1 MKQIQLLENEHIEY
15 LRSDFGLVVSPY
27 HTFGTDALLLADFAA
42 PKPKTVACDLGTG
55 CGILPML
62 WCRDG
67 LCSRV
72 DGVELQAAGC
82 GQFQRSIVAN
92 DLTEKAFAHL
102 SDLKNLQ
109 TVLPCETYDLV
120 TMNPPYK
127 AENTGILSESAHE
140 KIARHETACTLKDIA
155 ASAARLLK
163 YGGRVCICI
172 RPERLFEAMQ
182 ALAEKGLEPKR
193 LRTVSKNAACAP
205 WLCLVE
211 ARKGGKHGL
220 QVLPALFVYDENGD
234 LSAEMRRIYGPY
246 KEEGKA

>member
-1 MKQIQLLENEHIEY
+1 MKQTELFENEHIEY
-15 LRSDFGLVVSPY
+15 LRADFGLVVSPR

-42 PKPKTVACDLGTG
+42 PKRKTVACDLGTG
-55 CGILPML
+55 CGIIPML

-67 LCSRV
+67 LCARV
-72 DGVELQAAGC
+72 DGVEIQEAGY
-82 GQFQRSIVAN
+82 GQFQRTIAAN

-102 SDLKNLQ
+102 SDLKTLQ
-109 TVLPCETYDLV
+109 TVLQTETYDLV

-155 ASAARLLK
+155 ASSARLLK
-163 YGGRVCICI
+163 YGGRVCVCI

-182 ALAEKGLEPKR
+182 AFAEKGLEPKR
-193 LRTVSKNAACAP
+193 LRTVSKNAESAP
-205 WLCLVE
+205 WLCLLE

-220 QVLPALFVYDENGD
+220 QVLPALFVYDENGN

-246 KEEGKA
+246 KEEGQA